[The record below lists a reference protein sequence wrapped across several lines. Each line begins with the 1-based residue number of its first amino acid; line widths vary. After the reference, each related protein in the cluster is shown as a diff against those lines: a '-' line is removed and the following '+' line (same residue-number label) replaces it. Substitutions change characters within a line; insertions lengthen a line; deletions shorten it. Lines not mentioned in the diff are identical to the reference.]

1 VATIQNIATS
11 WKLGIA
17 KVVAKNNG
25 VWDTNL
31 VAPNTLLGMCVLEVE
46 LDNLVVVIDPL
57 VIDAKIFKEF
67 HGNVKSGK
75 NLYIRV

>member
-1 VATIQNIATS
+1 
-11 WKLGIA
+11 
-17 KVVAKNNG
+17 
-25 VWDTNL
+25 
-31 VAPNTLLGMCVLEVE
+31 MCVLEME

-57 VIDAKIFKEF
+57 VIDAKIFKKF